1 MKNLF
6 KILAVLSA
14 MTLFVACS
22 DDEDPTDPTPTAAGE
37 LTVKS
42 QFMSQ
47 NQIIVENV
55 TFKEDGWIVVHAD
68 NNNQPL
74 TPDIISAEVP
84 VEAGT
89 HEDVIIPLSN
99 NASMLNG
106 NTKVWVMLHT
116 DDGIKGQYEF
126 DGVSGTDEPLKDLD
140 SNVIMSAITLQPAT
154 ITSDDQSVTDKV
166 TIVSIT
172 AAVDGWIAIH
182 NDNGSGG
189 MVTPGNIGKAKVS
202 AGLNSNVEVE
212 LEDGIIIE
220 PGQKL
225 FPMLHIDNNTKGK
238 YEFPP
243 SDPPEVYGFDS
254 EGKAIVVLDTL
265 TVLQ

>member
-22 DDEDPTDPTPTAAGE
+22 DDDDPTDPTPTAAGE

-42 QFMSQ
+42 QFLSQ
-47 NQIIVENV
+47 NRIIVENV

-74 TPDIISAEVP
+74 TPDIISVAVP

-89 HEDVIIPLSN
+89 HEDVVIPLSEDAN
-99 NASMLNG
+99 MLSG

-116 DDGIKGQYEF
+116 DDGVKGQYEF
-126 DGVSGTDEPLKDLD
+126 DGVSGTDGPLKDLD

-154 ITSDDQSVTDKV
+154 ITSDAQSVTNKV
-166 TIVSIT
+166 SIVSVT
-172 AAVDGWIAIH
+172 AAVDGWLVIH
-182 NDNGSGG
+182 NDDGNGN
-189 MVTPGNIGKAKVS
+189 MVVPGIIGRTKVS
-202 AGLNSNVEVE
+202 AGLNQNVEVT
-212 LEDGIIIE
+212 LNQGVIIE

-225 FPMLHIDNNTKGK
+225 FPMLHIDNGEKDK
-238 YEFPP
+238 YEFP
-243 SDPPEVYGFDS
+243 SADPAEVFGFDE
-254 EGKAIVVLDTL
+254 EGNPIVIFTEIDVL
-265 TVLQ
+265 